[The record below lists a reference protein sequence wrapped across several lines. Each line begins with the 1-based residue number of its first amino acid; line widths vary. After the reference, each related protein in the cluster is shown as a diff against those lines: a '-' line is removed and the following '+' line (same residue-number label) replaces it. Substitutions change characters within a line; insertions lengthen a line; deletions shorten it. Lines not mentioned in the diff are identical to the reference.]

1 MKKIQLL
8 SSFLA
13 LFLLLTGCFGNI
25 KPRSKDSL
33 NQGKIE
39 GTTYSNP
46 YFSFEMQIDTSWVQ
60 KEIER
65 SKYKRPFDADLVRIS
80 NFVEDSNFIDDAFL
94 YIYAEKLSPF
104 STDPKEY
111 LNDLKTGLE
120 FFTAESDST
129 SEVVETKIDGIP
141 FHMLTLKSEDV
152 ENEITNYTEI
162 YATPIKDYW
171 LVIMKNHCYEKQQ
184 VVVEKMFQSIR
195 FKRK

>member
-13 LFLLLTGCFGNI
+13 FFLLLTGCFGNI

-60 KEIER
+60 KKIER
-65 SKYKRPFDADLVRIS
+65 SKYKRPYDADLLRIS
-80 NFVEDSNFIDDAFL
+80 NYEEDSNFIDDAFL
-94 YIYAEKLSPF
+94 YIYAEKMSPF

-111 LNDLKTGLE
+111 LKELKTGLE
-120 FFTAESDST
+120 YFTSSSDST
-129 SEVVETKIDGIP
+129 GQVVKTEIDGIP
-141 FHMLTLKSEDV
+141 FHMLALKTVDAD
-152 ENEITNYTEI
+152 NDITTNSEI
-162 YATPIKDYW
+162 YVTPIKDYW
-171 LVIMKNHCYEKQQ
+171 LVIMKNHCYEEQQ